1 MEASVTKR
9 PYVLW
14 RRVSTKEQ
22 GNSGLG
28 LEAQLTMAEYCM
40 KEKPEA
46 VFTDVYSG
54 TKLNECT
61 ELWNAI
67 RYCKEKGYLLVIA
80 KTDRFRNVKEAL
92 EILDAVGEGNLNFC
106 DLPTTDRMILTI
118 IFAVWERQ
126 AMMGRINTKLALAE
140 RKKEAEKNGYWI
152 SNTNKT
158 RTHLGND
165 KGCDMSAARAARKVN
180 QINEA
185 NMWMESSAAVR
196 YSLAKLAE
204 GWTSTRIL
212 KELEIL
218 ERTNPGQYLT
228 PKGCKVTKTHI
239 HRWKNHFL
247 TRPLRAIVNKNE

>member
-118 IFAVWERQ
+118 IFAVRVGPFVPDAYVVLVQVADVGLPPQEPQQFVDDGFEVEFFGGYQREAFREVETHLVAEYRTGAGAGAVGFVRAVIQ
-126 AMMGRINTKLALAE
+126 DVLQQVEVLFHGINSSKV
-140 RKKEAEKNGYWI
+140 RKK
-152 SNTNKT
+152 T
-158 RTHLGND
+158 
-165 KGCDMSAARAARKVN
+165 V
-180 QINEA
+180 
-185 NMWMESSAAVR
+185 
-196 YSLAKLAE
+196 
-204 GWTSTRIL
+204 L
-212 KELEIL
+212 K
-218 ERTNPGQYLT
+218 
-228 PKGCKVTKTHI
+228 K
-239 HRWKNHFL
+239 
-247 TRPLRAIVNKNE
+247 